1 MHELGVLRH
10 VVMTVAK
17 SAKANNIGKIKHITL
32 EVGEESSYVP
42 HYLEKLFPVALKF
55 HPELGSPEL
64 KLIQV
69 AGTKLQIKEFGY

>member
-10 VVMTVAK
+10 IAMTVSKA
-17 SAKANNIGKIKHITL
+17 AKANNIGEIKHITL

-42 HYLEKLFPVALKF
+42 HYLEKLFPIALKL

-64 KLIQV
+64 RLIIV
-69 AGTKLQIKEFGY
+69 KGNKLQINEFGY